1 MLGPPNSGAHL
12 LEPSLRA
19 LARSRLSRRLHETS
33 KSWKPLCTY
42 YLWISH
48 HRCHTTSVTQHAY
61 LNSTQATASKL
72 LHAQSGKKLV
82 TAHVGR
88 STAKNTDP
96 NLHEP
101 FEPNVANLC
110 STQLIGTA
118 RRLLTF
124 LVRRYPYTAQLH
136 AFSLTQASSSSNL
149 KIWGSSIRTW
159 NDNMLHPCRLQCR
172 SAERRTG
179 KQASQVPAKLCLGLP
194 IQGLISLNPPCV
206 H

>member
-1 MLGPPNSGAHL
+1 MRHPKVG
-12 LEPSLRA
+12 SLSA
-19 LARSRLSRRLHETS
+19 PTIYGFLIIAAT
-33 KSWKPLCTY
+33 P
-42 YLWISH
+42 
-48 HRCHTTSVTQHAY
+48 TSVTQHAHSNRRQASSCM
-61 LNSTQATASKL
+61 LNPAKSLSQHMSGE
-72 LHAQSGKKLV
+72 AQ
-82 TAHVGR
+82 H
-88 STAKNTDP
+88 KNTDP

-124 LVRRYPYTAQLH
+124 LVHKYPYTAQLH
-136 AFSLTQASSSSNL
+136 AFSLAQASSSSNL

-172 SAERRTG
+172 SVERRTG

-194 IQGLISLNPPCV
+194 IQKLISLNPPCV

>member
-1 MLGPPNSGAHL
+1 MRHPKVG
-12 LEPSLRA
+12 SLSA
-19 LARSRLSRRLHETS
+19 PTIYGFLIIAAT
-33 KSWKPLCTY
+33 P
-42 YLWISH
+42 
-48 HRCHTTSVTQHAY
+48 TSVTQHAHS
-61 LNSTQATASKL
+61 NRRQATASKL

-124 LVRRYPYTAQLH
+124 LVRKYPYTAQLH
-136 AFSLTQASSSSNL
+136 AFSLAQASSSSNL

-172 SAERRTG
+172 SVERRTG